1 MNWSFTSALKGLNN
15 EFEVIRLLG
24 AAGVAAYIVGAHTF
38 VAYDVM
44 WMKRPF
50 DLTVYCL
57 TFPTGL
63 GAVIAAVAK
72 AATWKDAG
80 VASAKVTAQ
89 TGAIPTPALD
99 GARVP
104 TGDPPPVD
112 QP

>member
-1 MNWSFTSALKGLNN
+1 MTWSINHAFKGLNG
-15 EFEVIRLLG
+15 EFEAVRLLG
-24 AAGVAAYIVGAHTF
+24 AAGVASFILGANGFQAWNIANGH
-38 VAYDVM
+38 
-44 WMKRPF
+44 PF
-50 DLTVYCL
+50 DVASYC
-57 TFPTGL
+57 TFFPAGL
-63 GAVIAAVAK
+63 AAVIAAIAGG
-72 AATWKDAG
+72 AAWKDKG